1 MDFVGQANG
10 LRKACAFM
18 HKPHFT
24 LVLQRV
30 IKRDE
35 RLDTAEINQDQKQIS
50 HGGAANTAKIK
61 IKSLFSADYADI
73 ADGKDQDQKRN
84 AKTAKKA
91 LRNAK
96 VFIFS

>member
-1 MDFVGQANG
+1 MDADIADGKG
-10 LRKACAFM
+10 L
-18 HKPHFT
+18 
-24 LVLQRV
+24 QS
-30 IKRDE
+30 
-35 RLDTAEINQDQKQIS
+35 RLLSPVFCHLNR
-50 HGGAANTAKIK
+50 GTAKIK